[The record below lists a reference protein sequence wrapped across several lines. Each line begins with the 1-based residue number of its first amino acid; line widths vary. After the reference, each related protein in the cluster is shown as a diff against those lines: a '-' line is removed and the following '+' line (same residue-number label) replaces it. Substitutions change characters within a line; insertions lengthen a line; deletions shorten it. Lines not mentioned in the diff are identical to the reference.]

1 MHSLTIIVTYYN
13 SEEYIQSCI
22 ESIKQQRTQDFEVII
37 VNDGS
42 TDQTEALMKESLKDY
57 DKKVNYIK
65 LEENQGHAHAR
76 NVAMKEV
83 ETPYFMFLDADDELA
98 SYAITFYLDKFNYTD
113 GLIAPVHSFMLKKPQ
128 YVDLDKVKVN
138 YFDGKRNIN
147 SFLR

>member
-57 DKKVNYIK
+57 DKK
-65 LEENQGHAHAR
+65 L
-76 NVAMKEV
+76 
-83 ETPYFMFLDADDELA
+83 
-98 SYAITFYLDKFNYTD
+98 ITLN
-113 GLIAPVHSFMLKKPQ
+113 
-128 YVDLDKVKVN
+128 
-138 YFDGKRNIN
+138 
-147 SFLR
+147 

>member
-13 SEEYIQSCI
+13 SEEYIQNCI

-42 TDQTEALMKESLKDY
+42 TDQTERLMNESLKDY
-57 DKKVNYIK
+57 DKKINYIK

-98 SYAITFYLDKFNYTD
+98 SYAITFYLEKFNFTD
-113 GLIAPVHSFMLKKPQ
+113 GLIAPIHLFTLKKPQ
-128 YVDLDKVKVN
+128 FVDLDRVKV
-138 YFDGKRNIN
+138 I
-147 SFLR
+147 